1 MNRQQ
6 AQGHLRQVV
15 GAIREGWGKLID
27 DRTMQ
32 VKGERDKMLGRVQAE
47 YATDREGKPRK

>member
-1 MNRQQ
+1 MNRKQ

-32 VKGERDKMLGRVQAE
+32 VMGERDKLLGRVQTK
-47 YATDREGKPRK
+47 YASKREVKPRK

>member
-6 AQGHLRQVV
+6 AQGHLLRVV

-32 VKGERDKMLGRVQAE
+32 VKGERDKMLGLVQTK
-47 YATDREGKPRK
+47 YGSNREVKPRK

>member
-6 AQGHLRQVV
+6 ALGHLRRVV

-47 YATDREGKPRK
+47 YATHRGVKPLK

>member
-32 VKGERDKMLGRVQAE
+32 VRGERDRMLGRVQVE
-47 YATDREGKPRK
+47 YGTNREVKARK

>member
-1 MNRQQ
+1 MNRQR

-15 GAIREGWGKLID
+15 GAIKEGWGKVID

-32 VKGERDKMLGRVQAE
+32 VKGERDKMLGRAQAG
-47 YATDREGKPRK
+47 YATGRGVKPRR

>member
-1 MNRQQ
+1 VNRQQ
-6 AQGHLRQVV
+6 AQGHLLRVV

-32 VKGERDKMLGRVQAE
+32 VKGERDKMLGLVQTR
-47 YATDREGKPRK
+47 YASKREVKPRK

>member
-1 MNRQQ
+1 VNRQQ
-6 AQGHLRQVV
+6 AQGYLLRVV

-32 VKGERDKMLGRVQAE
+32 VKGERDKMLGLVQTR
-47 YATDREGKPRK
+47 YASKREVKPRK